1 MKQHPEIE
9 DCLIIDLVDKDVIRN
24 ALTEA
29 AEVIEIHRRSYEEL
43 IHVLNDKPETDFPI
57 QMKGI
62 DAKYILG
69 ALMNSSENNG
79 NDSPAGLLIE
89 EFKIDGPYRH

>member
-9 DCLIIDLVDKDVIRN
+9 DCLVIDLTDKVVIQD
-24 ALTEA
+24 ALIEA
-29 AEVIEIHRRSYEEL
+29 AEVIEIHRQNYEEL
-43 IHVLNDKPETDFPI
+43 IHMLKDKPETDFPI
-57 QMKGI
+57 QIKGI

-79 NDSPAGLLIE
+79 NDSPAGLMIE